1 MENPDDIKREQ
12 LEKRYK
18 KLEKDYTALYEQLNA
33 AENAQNKN
41 NLQLQID
48 SIYEE
53 MKKNDNEIKQ
63 LKPNSFF
70 SLVKILTAN
79 LDTDIAINSAIQ
91 TAYKSC
97 CSRNSLQTK
106 VESVKSIQTKVES
119 VESIVKDLYDLDKR
133 NSHSNE
139 KFNHNDNTAKFIKSL
154 ITDSR
159 IPQTTLEDLQK
170 WGSNNI
176 EDFDRLIQDVNKQDR
191 NTNTKPESYILI
203 KIEPLKMK
211 SKIRKFSISAWV
223 IPNIQNNE
231 DCIKIDVSN
240 CPNDS
245 FKIEQISE
253 KINLILTE
261 RIIFPLQ
268 RDINLV
274 FFLPTE
280 MLNYPV
286 EKWIIT
292 ENNVPFPLGKRY
304 RVIVRDYN
312 RLLPQYLKNQGI
324 WLNKWNQVYQVYPTT
339 VCQEIFETYKENHDP
354 ENLLEILDDAIGII
368 ITAFSDQEYREIF
381 GYFLNSAT
389 PIGICYRYND
399 LFSKLSDCLKCSVF
413 DLPETVK
420 QQRLQSRIQNPNH
433 IGHHIS
439 LIWENPNI
447 KPTKLYY

>member
-1 MENPDDIKREQ
+1 
-12 LEKRYK
+12 
-18 KLEKDYTALYEQLNA
+18 
-33 AENAQNKN
+33 
-41 NLQLQID
+41 
-48 SIYEE
+48 
-53 MKKNDNEIKQ
+53 
-63 LKPNSFF
+63 
-70 SLVKILTAN
+70 
-79 LDTDIAINSAIQ
+79 
-91 TAYKSC
+91 
-97 CSRNSLQTK
+97 
-106 VESVKSIQTKVES
+106 
-119 VESIVKDLYDLDKR
+119 
-133 NSHSNE
+133 
-139 KFNHNDNTAKFIKSL
+139 L

>member
-1 MENPDDIKREQ
+1 MEKPDDIKREQ
-12 LEKRYK
+12 LEKAYEEKTKDYK
-18 KLEKDYTALYEQLNA
+18 DVYNQLNETQNAETKNQLERQKKRLEEKLEE
-33 AENAQNKN
+33 
-41 NLQLQID
+41 
-48 SIYEE
+48 IY
-53 MKKNDNEIKQ
+53 NEIEK
-63 LKPNSFF
+63 LRPN

-159 IPQTTLEDLQK
+159 IPQTTLEDLKK

-339 VCQEIFETYKENHDP
+339 VCQEIFKTYKENHDP

-399 LFSKLSDCLKCSVF
+399 LFSELSDCLKCSVF

>member
-1 MENPDDIKREQ
+1 MEKPDDIKREQ
-12 LEKRYK
+12 LEKAYK
-18 KLEKDYTALYEQLNA
+18 EKKKDYEDVYNQLNETQN
-33 AENAQNKN
+33 AETKNQLERQKKRLEEELKEIDNKIEK
-41 NLQLQID
+41 LR
-48 SIYEE
+48 
-53 MKKNDNEIKQ
+53 
-63 LKPNSFF
+63 PN

-106 VESVKSIQTKVES
+106 VESVKSIVE
-119 VESIVKDLYDLDKR
+119 DLYNLDKR
-133 NSHSNE
+133 NLHSNE
-139 KFNHNDNTAKFIKSL
+139 KFNHNDNTAKFIKSLITL

-399 LFSKLSDCLKCSVF
+399 LFSELSDCLTCSVF